1 MIWATLFV
9 ALLAGSAMQA
19 ETLAEAPPARMPPP
33 VVVREVFRAS
43 QPPGTDRFRSSPRA
57 DTLVVL
63 TYDIPAGTRLPLHR
77 HPFQRHAYVL
87 AGRLRVATPDGRR
100 WDYGPGDVHVE
111 LLNQWHYAETL
122 GTEAVRL
129 LVVDE
134 VEGDRANLEMAP

>member
-1 MIWATLFV
+1 MIRATLFV
-9 ALLAGSAMQA
+9 ALLAGSAFRA
-19 ETLAEAPPARMPPP
+19 DTLAEVPPARMPPP
-33 VVVREVFRAS
+33 VVVREVFRAR
-43 QPPGTDRFRSSPRA
+43 QPPGADRIPTAPRA

-111 LLNQWHYAETL
+111 MLNQWHYAETL
-122 GTEAVRL
+122 GAEAVRL

-134 VEGDRANLEMAP
+134 VEGNRANLELAP